1 MVEFKTKLLSSL
13 VKVFPKEEP
22 SSAVKKN
29 TTALR
34 GEVFSFQ
41 VAYRTNAHRIPL
53 TVEVESP
60 LKRSITFRS
69 VENVPVEWMPDAI
82 DEDVVGTAPGM
93 YPDILRELDNGKLN
107 SVWDHWRSI
116 WVTVRIPKS
125 CKSGK
130 YDIKISFRY
139 FDKDP
144 EVNKE
149 FCYSETLSLEV
160 LDAVLPPQQL
170 KNTHW
175 FHTDCL
181 SNYYNVEVFSE
192 EYWKIV
198 GAFMKNAA
206 DHGINMILTPLF
218 TPPLDTAPGG
228 ERKTVQLVKV
238 KKDKKGY
245 SFDFSLLGKWF
256 LLAEKSGIKYF
267 EMSHLFTQW
276 GAAAAPK
283 IMAEVNG
290 KEKRIFGW
298 DTKSDSK
305 EYQEFL
311 QAFLPRLTAYIR
323 RKGYAHK
330 VYFHCS
336 DEPND
341 AHISTYGTAAT
352 LLRKY
357 LGDFPVFDALSNAEF
372 YKKGLVTIPVPCEN
386 HLDDFMKLSV
396 PERWT
401 YYCCVPRTGYS
412 NRFIYMTSSRN
423 RVMGLLLYK
432 YGVEGFLQWGFN
444 FYNSFHSLFPIDPYK
459 SVCSDFTFPAGDG
472 FLVYPGK
479 GGIPEDS
486 IRHEVFFEALQDQ
499 RSLQLLET
507 KMGRKETEKFLVRLC
522 GGTLGM
528 ADYPEG
534 EEKILAVRAEINK
547 KLKKYFSGTTVK

>member
-1 MVEFKTKLLSSL
+1 MIQFQTKLLSSL

-22 SSAVKKN
+22 CSTVKN
-29 TTALR
+29 HAGALR

-41 VAYRTNAHRIPL
+41 VAYRTNAHRIPVA
-53 TVEVESP
+53 VEAESV
-60 LKRSITFRS
+60 LKRYITLRS

-93 YPDILRELDNGKLN
+93 YPDILRELNNGKLN

-130 YDIKISFRY
+130 YDIRISFRY

-181 SNYYNVEVFSE
+181 SNYYNAEVFSE

-238 KKDKKGY
+238 KKDRKGY

-256 LLAEKSGIKYF
+256 LLAEKSGIK
-267 EMSHLFTQW
+267 
-276 GAAAAPK
+276 A
-283 IMAEVNG
+283 
-290 KEKRIFGW
+290 
-298 DTKSDSK
+298 
-305 EYQEFL
+305 
-311 QAFLPRLTAYIR
+311 
-323 RKGYAHK
+323 
-330 VYFHCS
+330 
-336 DEPND
+336 
-341 AHISTYGTAAT
+341 
-352 LLRKY
+352 
-357 LGDFPVFDALSNAEF
+357 DFSC
-372 YKKGLVTIPVPCEN
+372 PVPYLPVIHKEEDFEKVKNIVEN
-386 HLDDFMKLSV
+386 EMGKDAFHTLGSHVMSSEDFS
-396 PERWT
+396 
-401 YYCCVPRTGYS
+401 
-412 NRFIYMTSSRN
+412 
-423 RVMGLLLYK
+423 
-432 YGVEGFLQWGFN
+432 
-444 FYNSFHSLFPIDPYK
+444 FY
-459 SVCSDFTFPAGDG
+459 
-472 FLVYPGK
+472 
-479 GGIPEDS
+479 
-486 IRHEVFFEALQDQ
+486 LQDHPGIFAHLG
-499 RSLQLLET
+499 SGDSAALHSSGFDFDDKLLVA
-507 KMGRKETEKFLVRLC
+507 GIRYFC
-522 GGTLGM
+522 TL
-528 ADYPEG
+528 ALE
-534 EEKILAVRAEINK
+534 LFA
-547 KLKKYFSGTTVK
+547 